1 MNSLKDL
8 GPVFAGRSFLAPAAA
23 LVSATGGGA
32 KGLWAWTNP
41 VIRTQRLIIARFFFI
56 LYNYSF
62 LKTSPKY
69 IPFRLNYFDNN
80 FFT

>member
-1 MNSLKDL
+1 MNSLKDF

-23 LVSATGGGA
+23 LVSTAIGGI
-32 KGLWAWTNP
+32 GLWAWTRP